1 MGLIDIIIE
10 ENDSVRNFEER
21 EMYVVKEDQY
31 FSEERNE
38 NERMGEEVESDYLSE
53 VDEDDMNERMK
64 LGSGFVDEVKF

>member
-1 MGLIDIIIE
+1 MGLIDITIE

-21 EMYVVKEDQY
+21 EMYVVEEDQR

-38 NERMGEEVESDYLSE
+38 NEKMGEEVERDNLSE

-64 LGSGFVDEVKF
+64 LGSGFVDEV

>member
-1 MGLIDIIIE
+1 MGLIDITIE

-21 EMYVVKEDQY
+21 EMYVVEEDQR

-38 NERMGEEVESDYLSE
+38 NEKVGEEVERDYLSE

-64 LGSGFVDEVKF
+64 LGSGFVDEV

>member
-21 EMYVVKEDQY
+21 EMYVVEEDQR

-38 NERMGEEVESDYLSE
+38 NEKMGEEVERDYLSE

-64 LGSGFVDEVKF
+64 LGSGFVDEV

>member
-1 MGLIDIIIE
+1 MGLIDITIE

-64 LGSGFVDEVKF
+64 LGSGFVDEV

>member
-1 MGLIDIIIE
+1 MGLIDITTE

-21 EMYVVKEDQY
+21 EMYVVEEDQR

-38 NERMGEEVESDYLSE
+38 NEKMGEEVERDYLSE

-64 LGSGFVDEVKF
+64 LGSGFVDEV

>member
-1 MGLIDIIIE
+1 MGLIDITIE

-21 EMYVVKEDQY
+21 EMYVVEEDQR

-38 NERMGEEVESDYLSE
+38 NEKMGEEVESDYLSE

-64 LGSGFVDEVKF
+64 LGSGFVDEV

>member
-1 MGLIDIIIE
+1 MGLIDITIE

-21 EMYVVKEDQY
+21 EMYVVEEDQR

-64 LGSGFVDEVKF
+64 LGSGFVDEV

>member
-1 MGLIDIIIE
+1 MGLIDIMIE

-21 EMYVVKEDQY
+21 EMYVVEEDQR

-38 NERMGEEVESDYLSE
+38 NEKMGEEVERDYLSE

-64 LGSGFVDEVKF
+64 LGSGFVDEV

>member
-1 MGLIDIIIE
+1 MGLIDITIE

-21 EMYVVKEDQY
+21 EMYVVEEDQR

-38 NERMGEEVESDYLSE
+38 NEKMGEEVERDYLSE

-64 LGSGFVDEVKF
+64 LGSGFVDEV

>member
-1 MGLIDIIIE
+1 MGLIDITIE

-21 EMYVVKEDQY
+21 EMYVVEEDQR

-38 NERMGEEVESDYLSE
+38 NEKMGEEVESDYLSE

-64 LGSGFVDEVKF
+64 LGSGFVDGV

>member
-1 MGLIDIIIE
+1 MGLIDITVE

-21 EMYVVKEDQY
+21 EMYVVEEDQR

-38 NERMGEEVESDYLSE
+38 NEKMGEEVERDYLSE

-64 LGSGFVDEVKF
+64 LGSGFVDEV

>member
-1 MGLIDIIIE
+1 MGLIDIMIE

-21 EMYVVKEDQY
+21 EMYVVEEDQR

-38 NERMGEEVESDYLSE
+38 NEKMGEEVESDYLSE

-64 LGSGFVDEVKF
+64 LGSGFVDEV

>member
-1 MGLIDIIIE
+1 MGLIDITIE

-21 EMYVVKEDQY
+21 EMYVEEDQR

-38 NERMGEEVESDYLSE
+38 NERMGEEVESYYLSE

-64 LGSGFVDEVKF
+64 LGSGFVDEV

>member
-1 MGLIDIIIE
+1 MGLIDIMIE

-21 EMYVVKEDQY
+21 EMYVVEEDQR

-53 VDEDDMNERMK
+53 VDEDDMNERMN
-64 LGSGFVDEVKF
+64 LGSGFVDEV

>member
-10 ENDSVRNFEER
+10 ENDRVRNFEER
-21 EMYVVKEDQY
+21 EMYVVEEDQR

-38 NERMGEEVESDYLSE
+38 NEKMGEEVERDYLSE

-64 LGSGFVDEVKF
+64 LGSGFVDEV

>member
-21 EMYVVKEDQY
+21 EMYVVREDQY

-64 LGSGFVDEVKF
+64 LGSGFVDEV

>member
-1 MGLIDIIIE
+1 MGLIDIMIE

-21 EMYVVKEDQY
+21 EMYVVEEDQR

-64 LGSGFVDEVKF
+64 LGSGFVDEV

>member
-1 MGLIDIIIE
+1 MGLVDITIE

-21 EMYVVKEDQY
+21 EMYVVEEDQY

-53 VDEDDMNERMK
+53 VDEDDMNKRMK
-64 LGSGFVDEVKF
+64 LGSGFVDEV

>member
-64 LGSGFVDEVKF
+64 LGSGFVNEV

>member
-1 MGLIDIIIE
+1 MGLIDITIE

-21 EMYVVKEDQY
+21 EMYVVEEDQR

-38 NERMGEEVESDYLSE
+38 NEKMGEEVERDYLSE

-64 LGSGFVDEVKF
+64 LGSGFIDEV

>member
-1 MGLIDIIIE
+1 MGLIDITIE

-21 EMYVVKEDQY
+21 EMYVVEEDQR

-38 NERMGEEVESDYLSE
+38 NERMGEKVESDYLSE

-64 LGSGFVDEVKF
+64 LGSGFVDEV

>member
-1 MGLIDIIIE
+1 MGLIDITIE

-21 EMYVVKEDQY
+21 EMYVVEEDQY

-64 LGSGFVDEVKF
+64 LGSGFVDEV

>member
-64 LGSGFVDEVKF
+64 LGSGFVDEV